1 MPAGEYSLNS
11 YGEMIMCERRMAAFD
26 RALRQSITPGCHV
39 IDLGAGPG
47 LFALLACKYGAGSV
61 VAIEPDKSIEIGRR
75 SAMANGFSDRI
86 TFVQDLS
93 TAYQPERKAD
103 VVISDIR
110 GVLPLYQHHIPTTV
124 DIRERLLAP
133 GGVQI
138 PGVDRVYAALVE
150 TPTTYASLSLPW
162 ARNVYGV
169 DLTAALP
176 FTVNSWVLHT
186 QELSS
191 LLTEPQLFATLDYT
205 TITEPTQKARL
216 DWQTTR
222 PGTAH
227 GILMWFETEL
237 LPGIGFSNAPG
248 KPETIYGQAFFP
260 LERPVRLAEG
270 AKASAEI
277 SANYLQGDYVWN
289 WALRATQADGTR
301 VAFRQSS
308 FKGEIIDKA
317 ALAVRAGSYV
327 PPARQEQSI
336 EAAALTLFDGERTL
350 SEIALALHSRF
361 PDHFDSE
368 SNALN
373 LVARLSARYNA

>member
-1 MPAGEYSLNS
+1 MPGGEYSLNS
-11 YGEMIMCERRMAAFD
+11 YGDMIMCEPRMGAFD

-75 SAMANGFSDRI
+75 AAAANGFSDRI

-110 GVLPLYQHHIPTTV
+110 GVLPLHQHHIPTTV

-150 TPTTYASLSLPW
+150 APTTYARISLPW
-162 ARNVYGV
+162 ARNAYGV

-176 FTVNSWVLHT
+176 FAINSWVRQSLD
-186 QELSS
+186 LSS

-216 DWQTTR
+216 DWRTIR

-248 KPETIYGQAFFP
+248 APEQVYGQAFFP
-260 LERPVRLAEG
+260 LERPVLLAEG
-270 AKASAEI
+270 AEASAEI
-277 SANYLQGDYVWN
+277 SASYLHGDYVWN
-289 WALRATQADGTR
+289 WALQATQADGTR

-317 ALAVRAGSYV
+317 ALSVRAGSYV
-327 PPARQEQSI
+327 PPAPPELGVD
-336 EAAALTLFDGERTL
+336 AAALALFDGERTL
-350 SEIALALHSRF
+350 TEIASALHSRF

-368 SNALN
+368 AKALN
-373 LVARLSARYNA
+373 LVAKLSARYNA